1 MRGIKPAYTRHV
13 LKKKAEQDE
22 KIKKTG
28 VGVGEMT
35 LKNSSH
41 LPRWVACGF
50 GWGVRCCWDIIA
62 CKTFDKSHFL
72 CPLLS
77 PTAIKCYEGKI
88 NK

>member
-1 MRGIKPAYTRHV
+1 MQGIKARLHEARVRKESGTRR
-13 LKKKAEQDE
+13 KN
-22 KIKKTG
+22 KKTG
-28 VGVGEMT
+28 VRVGEMT

-62 CKTFDKSHFL
+62 CQTFDKSHFL

-77 PTAIKCYEGKI
+77 PTAIKCY
-88 NK
+88 